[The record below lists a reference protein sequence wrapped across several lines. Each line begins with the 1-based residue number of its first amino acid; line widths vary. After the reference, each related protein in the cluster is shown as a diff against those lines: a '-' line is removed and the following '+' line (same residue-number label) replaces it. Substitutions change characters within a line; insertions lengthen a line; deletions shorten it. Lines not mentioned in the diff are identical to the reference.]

1 MPWQLPAR
9 LPARRG
15 NISLDIPFYRTT
27 WGSCLRSIRNFR
39 RSKQL
44 GFWHSFC
51 TGGIQTIWRTVLAR
65 IRAMLVVLTS
75 ERRIVP
81 SHQVELPMPDSDGRD
96 HGGVNGG
103 NPSET
108 MPLFACDRMLV
119 TNPIARR
126 GTSGLREPLAACEPC
141 DHPRQQTSACF
152 FI

>member
-1 MPWQLPAR
+1 MPQMDRFLAQFPHRWD
-9 LPARRG
+9 
-15 NISLDIPFYRTT
+15 ST
-27 WGSCLRSIRNFR
+27 S
-39 RSKQL
+39 
-44 GFWHSFC
+44 
-51 TGGIQTIWRTVLAR
+51 WRTVLAR

-152 FI
+152 FISPVPFFDQVGI